1 MSGEDIK
8 HLLEHPESEV
18 LECKHAER
26 DFHFDDIGKY
36 FSALSNEA
44 NLLGKSS
51 AWLIFGVQD
60 KTHKILGTAYRSS
73 GRTLQS
79 LKKEIADKMPNRIT
93 FVNIIQEKIDNK
105 RVIAFEIPAA
115 PCGLPIAR
123 NGYFYARDDE
133 SLVALNLEKIERIR
147 SQYSLNDRSAKA
159 CEGAIIDDIDQ
170 QAFLLAKNGYIQK
183 HYVTDK
189 QMADNV
195 AGYDIMRFL
204 EEASMLTQDKKI
216 TNTAIVLLGKK
227 SARQKLPYSWMSFE
241 IFWREVVH
249 GVDQEFTIP
258 FQLSIPEIVDKIAI
272 KNIEIANKL
281 MGVYTGNNT
290 LLPNY
295 NKENLRECVANCI
308 AHQDYSQQKRITIN
322 ETIHQHI
329 IFENAGACLYNADEF
344 NQIRIKK
351 KTPDRYRNPF
361 LVNAMREIGLM
372 ESKGSGHFKM
382 FEYCKK
388 VYLPLPEVD
397 RSNQDSF
404 VMTIYGASLD
414 EKFVKIL
421 QTKTDLD
428 PITIL
433 LLDQVQKGH
442 KIDTKMFAI
451 LKKQGYL
458 EGTPTKGKLSF
469 EFMKKIGKEHEYI
482 DALDDNNLKILIY
495 EKVKTNKQCTR
506 FDIDQY
512 IMPKMQNTERS
523 IERKKKYIDG
533 LITQLRKKDY
543 IKNTSKSKKY
553 PIRKIDKNMP
563 II

>member
-1 MSGEDIK
+1 
-8 HLLEHPESEV
+8 
-18 LECKHAER
+18 
-26 DFHFDDIGKY
+26 
-36 FSALSNEA
+36 SNEA

-388 VYLPLPEVD
+388 
-397 RSNQDSF
+397 
-404 VMTIYGASLD
+404 
-414 EKFVKIL
+414 
-421 QTKTDLD
+421 
-428 PITIL
+428 
-433 LLDQVQKGH
+433 
-442 KIDTKMFAI
+442 
-451 LKKQGYL
+451 
-458 EGTPTKGKLSF
+458 
-469 EFMKKIGKEHEYI
+469 
-482 DALDDNNLKILIY
+482 
-495 EKVKTNKQCTR
+495 
-506 FDIDQY
+506 
-512 IMPKMQNTERS
+512 
-523 IERKKKYIDG
+523 
-533 LITQLRKKDY
+533 
-543 IKNTSKSKKY
+543 
-553 PIRKIDKNMP
+553 
-563 II
+563 